1 MVGQM
6 NGRVTIQALSN
17 SVDAGGGVSQTV
29 SSSFDLWAYV
39 ENKTGQA
46 NYTDGQRVAGY
57 DYKIKVRMY
66 SSNPITTKNRVLYN
80 STNLIIN
87 SVQVV
92 NENRQD
98 FYILRCSVYGN

>member
-6 NGRVTIQALSN
+6 NGRITIQTLSN
-17 SVDAGGGVSQTV
+17 SVDAGGGVSQSV
-29 SSSFDLWAYV
+29 ASSFDLWCLA

-46 NYTDGQRVAGY
+46 NYSDGQRVAGY

-66 SSNPITTKNRVLYN
+66 SSNPITTANRALYN
-80 STNLIIN
+80 SQKLIIN
-87 SVQVV
+87 SVQVI